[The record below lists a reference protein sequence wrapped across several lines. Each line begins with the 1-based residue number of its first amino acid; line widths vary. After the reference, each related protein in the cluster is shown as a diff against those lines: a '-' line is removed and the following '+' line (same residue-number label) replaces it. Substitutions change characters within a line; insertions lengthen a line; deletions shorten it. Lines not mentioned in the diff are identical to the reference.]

1 MVDLADVPF
10 FAELSAASLAR
21 LRREMPRREYAQG
34 DIIVRVGEVG
44 RYFQVIAE
52 GVVRVLPEPEIDG
65 EWRGVMLG
73 PGQVFGEMSLFSGMP
88 VSATLIAARDTVTWS
103 LDGPAF
109 LALIE
114 REPALHRSLTRLLI
128 ERLRNRTRHAGRQPG
143 LAVLVGA
150 PHDPETRRCADILM
164 CAIRHYAPGSE
175 LEAIA
180 LDAQPAQRVRERL
193 RARVERWRQRAAGGQ
208 YLVFR
213 AAPDELLQLAPL
225 LEGADVVVG
234 LLTPD
239 LDVESRQR
247 IANGAGVADLTHVH
261 IGTRPAGEPGRWAF
275 HVGREDLHRADADE
289 DSWRR
294 DRYSD
299 LDRIARFVTFKEV
312 GIALSSGA
320 ARGFA
325 HIGVLQVLAEHGI
338 PLDCLSGTSMG
349 GITAL
354 TVARC
359 ADTVEAERRLR
370 GFLGANRK
378 IRDTRLLPGISLFGG
393 HKIARAAS
401 ETFGECTFADLSLPV
416 AVVAADIAGG
426 ERAVLDRGPVAPAVL
441 ATSAIPGFFPPI
453 KHDGRVMVDG
463 GIVSRVPV
471 DTLGRRRCG
480 LKIAVNVLPSARQI
494 PPGDPGRLERLWE
507 QMNRPLGLK
516 RVFGNAWELLGS
528 WGSTLEAMRADV
540 VIAPDTPP
548 RAGFDFDRF
557 PELVER
563 GRVCARER
571 VEGIVD
577 VFRAMLEE

>member
-1 MVDLADVPF
+1 MLDLADVPF
-10 FAELSAASLAR
+10 FAELSTASLAR
-21 LRREMPRREYAQG
+21 LSREMPRREYAQG
-34 DIIVRVGEVG
+34 DVIVRVGEVG
-44 RYFQVIAE
+44 RCFQAIAH
-52 GVVRVLPEPEIDG
+52 GVVRVLPDPATDG

-103 LDGPAF
+103 LDGPSF
-109 LALIE
+109 LALLE

-128 ERLRNRTRHAGRQPG
+128 ERLRNRTRHEARRPG
-143 LAVLVGA
+143 LAVIVGA
-150 PHDPETRRCADILM
+150 PHGPQVRHFVDTLMRAVRC
-164 CAIRHYAPGSE
+164 YAPGSE
-175 LEAIA
+175 LGVLA
-180 LDAQPAQRVRERL
+180 LDARDPRSAQARL
-193 RARVERWRQRAAGGQ
+193 RAHIEHWRQHAAGGQ
-208 YLVFR
+208 YLVFH
-213 AAPDELLQLAPL
+213 ATPGELSLLTPLLQ
-225 LEGADVVVG
+225 GTDVVVG
-234 LLTPD
+234 LVTPE
-239 LDVESRQR
+239 LDDDGRHR
-247 IANGAGVADLTHVH
+247 IASGAGLADVARVH
-261 IGTRPAGEPGRWAF
+261 LGERPRADPGRWSF
-275 HVGREDLHRADADE
+275 CVTHEELQRAHAARG
-289 DSWRR
+289 SWQRAQHPN
-294 DRYSD
+294 
-299 LDRIARFVTFKEV
+299 LDWIARYMTFKEV
-312 GIALSSGA
+312 GIAMSSGA

-325 HIGVLQVLAEHGI
+325 HVGVLQVLEDRGV
-338 PLDCLSGTSMG
+338 PLDYLCGTSMG

-359 ADTVEAERRLR
+359 ADAREAERFLQ
-370 GFLGANRK
+370 GFLGGNRK

-401 ETFGECTFADLSLPV
+401 ETFGECTFADLRRPA

-471 DTLGRRRCG
+471 DVLNRRRCG
-480 LKIAVNVLPSARQI
+480 LKIAINVLPSARQV
-494 PPGDPGRLERLWE
+494 PDGDADRLERLWD

-540 VIAPDTPP
+540 VVAPDTPP

-563 GRVCARER
+563 GRVAASER
-571 VEGIVD
+571 ADGIVD
-577 VFRAMLEE
+577 ALRAMLEA